1 MTFEELIS
9 RIFARWRP
17 RRAPAS
23 MLDCES
29 VMRQLWDYLD
39 DELTPER
46 MLMIG
51 AHLAICARCHPK
63 AEFERAFLR
72 AVATSGRA
80 HTDPG
85 RVRAHVMD
93 ALRTAGYAGL

>member
-1 MTFEELIS
+1 MTFDELIS
-9 RIFARWRP
+9 RMFGRG
-17 RRAPAS
+17 RRRSPPAP
-23 MLDCES
+23 MVDCES

-39 DELTPER
+39 HELTPER
-46 MLMIG
+46 MLMIE
-51 AHLAICARCHPK
+51 AHLARCARCHPK

-72 AVATSGRA
+72 AVATSRREHA
-80 HTDPG
+80 DPE